1 MKLPRR
7 QFLYLAAGA
16 AALPATLRFARADTY
31 PSRPVHIVVGFAAG
45 GATDVVARLIG
56 QWLSERLGQPFIV
69 DNRPGATT
77 NIAAEIVVHSPPD
90 GYTLMAFGIANTVN
104 PALFTHLNFDFVRDM
119 SGVAG
124 VVKSPLVLETNPVV
138 PVTSVPELI
147 AYAKRNP
154 GKISVGNYGIGST
167 THVVGE
173 LFKMTAGVDMVNVSY
188 RGTPPMLTDLLGGQI
203 QVAFDNLSGSIE
215 YIRAG
220 KLRALAV
227 TTASRSPALPDV
239 PALGE
244 FLQGFEATVWIAIGT
259 PKNTP
264 AEIVDRLNKEI
275 NGGLVDPKI
284 VARLTGLGGV
294 PMTVSPI
301 DLDKFVVDETE
312 KWGKL
317 VRAANI
323 KPE

>member
-1 MKLPRR
+1 
-7 QFLYLAAGA
+7 
-16 AALPATLRFARADTY
+16 
-31 PSRPVHIVVGFAAG
+31 
-45 GATDVVARLIG
+45 
-56 QWLSERLGQPFIV
+56 
-69 DNRPGATT
+69 
-77 NIAAEIVVHSPPD
+77 
-90 GYTLMAFGIANTVN
+90 
-104 PALFTHLNFDFVRDM
+104 
-119 SGVAG
+119 
-124 VVKSPLVLETNPVV
+124 
-138 PVTSVPELI
+138 
-147 AYAKRNP
+147 
-154 GKISVGNYGIGST
+154 
-167 THVVGE
+167 
-173 LFKMTAGVDMVNVSY
+173 
-188 RGTPPMLTDLLGGQI
+188 MLTDLLGEQI

-239 PALGE
+239 PTLGE
-244 FLQGFEATVWIAIGT
+244 FLRGFVEATVWIAIGT

-284 VARLTGLGGV
+284 VTRLTDLGGV
-294 PMTVSPI
+294 PMTVSPV